1 MNNTKALIGLGI
13 FAVCTVVAGIEYD
26 KAVIRK
32 REAKRE
38 VMMQTTDK
46 LLEALLD
53 IKANTI
59 AWKAV
64 HEKFENGEYA
74 SHAEMIEAFEKL
86 SDFEQITIRLDR

>member
-1 MNNTKALIGLGI
+1 MNNPKALIGLGI

-38 VMMQTTDK
+38 TIMKTTDK

-59 AWKAV
+59 AWNTV
-64 HEKFENGEYA
+64 NEKFEKGEYK
-74 SHAEMIEAFEKL
+74 SHAEMLEAFEQL
-86 SDFEQITIRLDR
+86 SDFEQIAIRLDR